1 MGIINRILLFVY
13 TLFFGVLC
21 AGIAGLCLHIVPE
34 RVVVN
39 EYEYLV
45 SQWQT
50 GAVAGVFLLISIH
63 LLLCSVSGR
72 KTKEVRSGEL
82 LVIQGNAGQ
91 VNVSL
96 AAVRDMAERI
106 AAGVHGVRQ
115 AKAKALVEHRRDE
128 GDFLKLDIHLEVGQE
143 RSVTAI
149 SDDIQSQV
157 NRYVTQIAGIDNV
170 EVAVSV
176 QSIASGVS
184 VKKRRI
190 K

>member
-1 MGIINRILLFVY
+1 MLF
-13 TLFFGVLC
+13 
-21 AGIAGLCLHIVPE
+21 
-34 RVVVN
+34 
-39 EYEYLV
+39 
-45 SQWQT
+45 
-50 GAVAGVFLLISIH
+50 
-63 LLLCSVSGR
+63 
-72 KTKEVRSGEL
+72 RS
-82 LVIQGNAGQ
+82 
-91 VNVSL
+91 
-96 AAVRDMAERI
+96 AVRDMAERI

-128 GDFLKLDIHLEVGQE
+128 GDFIKLDIRLEVGQE

>member
-1 MGIINRILLFVY
+1 M
-13 TLFFGVLC
+13 
-21 AGIAGLCLHIVPE
+21 AGG
-34 RVVVN
+34 
-39 EYEYLV
+39 
-45 SQWQT
+45 
-50 GAVAGVFLLISIH
+50 FLLVSIH

-72 KTKEVRSGEL
+72 KSKEIKSGEL
-82 LVIQGNAGQ
+82 LVIQGAAGQ

-106 AAGVHGVRQ
+106 AGGVHGVRQ
-115 AKAKALVEHRRDE
+115 AKAKALVEHRGDE
-128 GDFLKLDIHLEVGQE
+128 GDFLKLDIRLEVGQE
-143 RSVTAI
+143 RSVAAI
-149 SDDIQSQV
+149 SDDIRCQV
-157 NRYVTQIAGIDNV
+157 DRYVTRIAGIDNV